1 MYFLITGKDKV
12 TLLSQYTGE
21 RMPLVHVN
29 GFSTFNLTASHS
41 NKYCAIFALISFDTM
56 SQQNY
61 KIFINKHAF
70 LITNN
75 EQLAHSREVKVYQ
88 EEELDRVI
96 QELTSGAYT
105 GRKMI
110 VFVTGKPALLFNKVK
125 KQFKMIKAAGGVV
138 FNEMGELLLIKRLG
152 LWDLPKGKLEEGED
166 QRLAALREVHEE
178 CGLNFLGILN
188 KLCNTYHVYFLK
200 GRWILKKTA
209 WYRMVAWGDISVE
222 PQIEEDITEVRWVS
236 KDFITAPEFDTYDS
250 LKELFQTIRFPKP
263 SHV

>member
-1 MYFLITGKDKV
+1 MYFLITGKDRV

-21 RMPLVHVN
+21 RMPLVQVK

-75 EQLAHSREVKVYQ
+75 EQLAHSREMKLYP
-88 EEELDRVI
+88 EGELDRVLL
-96 QELTSGAYT
+96 ELTSGTFA
-105 GRKMI
+105 GKKQI
-110 VFVTGKPALLFNKVK
+110 VFLSDKPSLLFNKVK
-125 KQFKMIKAAGGVV
+125 KQFKIIKAAGGVV

-152 LWDLPKGKLEEGED
+152 LWDLPKGKIEPGED

-188 KLCNTYHVYFLK
+188 KYANTYHAYFLK
-200 GRWILKKTA
+200 GRWRLKKTA
-209 WYRMVAWGDISVE
+209 WYRMVAWGDISVQ
-222 PQIEEDITEVRWVS
+222 PQLEEDITEVRWVS
-236 KDFITAPEFDTYDS
+236 KDFITAPEFETYDS

-263 SHV
+263 AHS